1 MACAAII
8 ATCLLSSLTPFL
20 LLAMTLSLVVAPD
33 ATCCDGHHLRGDPTA
48 RQTCSKV
55 QETARKW
62 RTAVGLTTPPLW
74 RSNIVFYVALGALGA
89 VGLLALLA
97 TGRVSPQNVLG
108 LLIAL
113 SNAFGLIA
121 GEQQEPGSGSG

>member
-1 MACAAII
+1 
-8 ATCLLSSLTPFL
+8 
-20 LLAMTLSLVVAPD
+20 
-33 ATCCDGHHLRGDPTA
+33 
-48 RQTCSKV
+48 
-55 QETARKW
+55 
-62 RTAVGLTTPPLW
+62 
-74 RSNIVFYVALGALGA
+74 VFYIALGALGA

-121 GEQQEPGSGSG
+121 GAPLLAVLANAPCV

>member
-1 MACAAII
+1 M
-8 ATCLLSSLTPFL
+8 SMKYNLTI
-20 LLAMTLSLVVAPD
+20 
-33 ATCCDGHHLRGDPTA
+33 LR
-48 RQTCSKV
+48 
-55 QETARKW
+55 
-62 RTAVGLTTPPLW
+62 

-121 GEQQEPGSGSG
+121 GAPSPLCWSCCSSGELSI

>member
-1 MACAAII
+1 M
-8 ATCLLSSLTPFL
+8 
-20 LLAMTLSLVVAPD
+20 
-33 ATCCDGHHLRGDPTA
+33 
-48 RQTCSKV
+48 
-55 QETARKW
+55 
-62 RTAVGLTTPPLW
+62 
-74 RSNIVFYVALGALGA
+74 FYIALGALGA

-121 GEQQEPGSGSG
+121 GAPLLCWASCLFVQPTSKQLTTWEVILSHCSG

>member
-1 MACAAII
+1 M
-8 ATCLLSSLTPFL
+8 
-20 LLAMTLSLVVAPD
+20 
-33 ATCCDGHHLRGDPTA
+33 
-48 RQTCSKV
+48 
-55 QETARKW
+55 
-62 RTAVGLTTPPLW
+62 
-74 RSNIVFYVALGALGA
+74 FYVALGALAA

-121 GEQQEPGSGSG
+121 GELRRSQSRSRCELWVWSLHCLKFRPLR